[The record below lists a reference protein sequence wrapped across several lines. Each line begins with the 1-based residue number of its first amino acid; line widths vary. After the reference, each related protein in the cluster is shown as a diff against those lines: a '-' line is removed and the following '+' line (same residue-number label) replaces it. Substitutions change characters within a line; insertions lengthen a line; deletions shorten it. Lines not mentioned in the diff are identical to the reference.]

1 MCNFILTIF
10 YTLLFDGFFGLFL
23 HNTKTAADVVVVT
36 FCQEGGMDAKKKAK
50 KARQC
55 IRIIIDE

>member
-1 MCNFILTIF
+1 MPFYLTD
-10 YTLLFDGFFGLFL
+10 LLDFFL
-23 HNTKTAADVVVVT
+23 HNKKTAADVVVVT

>member
-1 MCNFILTIF
+1 MTIVNAF
-10 YTLLFDGFFGLFL
+10 VFDGKKSL
-23 HNTKTAADVVVVT
+23 HNNKTAADVVVVT